1 MTSDSTTSRV
11 LPLLCAIT
19 GGVLLV
25 MALQV
30 MATAYGL
37 QISDIWRDAIAGNP
51 IGLKTAGVW
60 WMMALL
66 ALVVGA
72 AIAWPLRQYAPPW
85 RRQRLLRWIIGA
97 AILFGLAHVGHSV
110 GVPEGI
116 GPVVYLLASTAV
128 IIIAA
133 VMAAIGAIFALRA

>member
-1 MTSDSTTSRV
+1 MVSDSTSSRV
-11 LPLLCAIT
+11 LPLLYAIT

-25 MALQV
+25 MALEV
-30 MATAYGL
+30 ALTAYGL
-37 QISDIWRDAIAGNP
+37 RISDIWRGSDAGNP
-51 IGLKTAGVW
+51 VSLKAAGVW
-60 WMMALL
+60 WIMALV
-66 ALVVGA
+66 ALIVGA

-97 AILFGLAHVGHSV
+97 AILFALAHVGHGV

-116 GPVVYLLASTAV
+116 EPYVYLLATTAPIV
-128 IIIAA
+128 IAA

>member
-1 MTSDSTTSRV
+1 MASDSTTSRV

-30 MATAYGL
+30 VLTAYGL

-51 IGLKTAGVW
+51 VGLKAAGVW

-66 ALVVGA
+66 ALIVGA
-72 AIAWPLRQYAPPW
+72 AIAWLLRQYPAPW
-85 RRQRLLRWIIGA
+85 RRQRPLRWILGA
-97 AILFGLAHVGHSV
+97 AILFGLAHVGHGV
-110 GVPEGI
+110 GVPDGI
-116 GPVVYLLASTAV
+116 GPVVYLLATTAAM
-128 IIIAA
+128 IIAA
-133 VMAAIGAIFALRA
+133 LMGAIGAIFALRA

>member
-1 MTSDSTTSRV
+1 MASDSTTSRV

-19 GGVLLV
+19 CGVLVV

-30 MATAYGL
+30 VLTSYGL
-37 QISDIWRDAIAGNP
+37 KTSDIWRDADAGNP
-51 IGLKTAGVW
+51 VSLKAAGVW

-72 AIAWPLRQYAPPW
+72 AIAWSLRQYAPPW
-85 RRQRLLRWIIGA
+85 RRQRPLRWIIGA
-97 AILFGLAHVGHSV
+97 VVLFGLAHIGHSV
-110 GVPEGI
+110 AVPEGVT
-116 GPVVYLLASTAV
+116 PVIYLLATTAAIV
-128 IIIAA
+128 IAA